1 MTHPDVEAWKRGHSQ
16 LGSRLVDVESLPN
29 VTLARSGILTGG
41 SATAW
46 AEAEGRLHRA
56 WAAFQRLQP
65 VLQQVEAGG
74 DPAQAAALLAAQPV
88 ETAHG
93 PVTDP
98 GAALA
103 AAHLDV
109 DAASGVIGRLDVA
122 WDDLTPRV
130 GAARAKASAS
140 GDTAT
145 DRAAAALAD
154 LLTTDPLA
162 VTAADVASIDAKASA
177 SGTRHAA
184 SVQATARLDVDL
196 PRARDE
202 LARLDADVVAAA
214 SELAHAA
221 SRVVGVAATV
231 PVTDLDALGTWL
243 ARIGTAATHGDRGRA
258 AADLTAWFAAA
269 DARRREL
276 DAALGPARAGME
288 RREQGRGL
296 WNALRAKAGARKL
309 DEKPDV
315 VAALDEAKALLWTA
329 PCDVAA
335 AEASLTHLSRTL
347 TNRPE
352 EDR

>member
-1 MTHPDVEAWKRGHSQ
+1 MIHPDVEAWKRGHAQ

-41 SATAW
+41 SATTW
-46 AEAEGRLHRA
+46 AEAEGRLNRA
-56 WAAFQRLQP
+56 WTTFHTLES
-65 VLQQVEAGG
+65 VLQQVEATD
-74 DPAQAAALLAAQPV
+74 DPAQATAVLAAHPV
-88 ETAHG
+88 DTAHG
-93 PVTDP
+93 PEADP

-109 DAASGVIGRLDVA
+109 DAASGVIGRFDAA

-130 GAARAKASAS
+130 GAVRAKAAAT

-145 DRAAAALAD
+145 DRAAAALAE
-154 LLTTDPLA
+154 LLAADPLA
-162 VTAADVASIDAKASA
+162 VTEGDVASVEAKASA

-202 LARLDADVVAAA
+202 LARLEADVTTAA

-231 PVTDLDALGTWL
+231 PVTDLDALGKWL
-243 ARIGTAATHGDRGRA
+243 DRIGTAAVDGDRGRA
-258 AADLTAWFAAA
+258 AADLTAWFEAAQ
-269 DARRREL
+269 ARRREL

-296 WNALRAKAGARKL
+296 WRALRAKAGARKL

-315 VAALDEAKALLWTA
+315 VAALDAARELLWTA

-347 TNRPE
+347 TNRPQ